1 MLNASQN
8 AVDFMSGVSAGD
20 DKDQSIKNDSIT
32 NIQSLK
38 DTIQKAKANLSMEEI
53 NIRDSIE
60 TFEKE
65 FNQTHNNRKDVMG
78 SMVLQGEGIEEES
91 KGRLRMN
98 QSQGSVGRQSQ
109 ESGCNRQSIDR

>member
-1 MLNASQN
+1 
-8 AVDFMSGVSAGD
+8 
-20 DKDQSIKNDSIT
+20 
-32 NIQSLK
+32 
-38 DTIQKAKANLSMEEI
+38 MEEI

-98 QSQGSVGRQSQ
+98 
-109 ESGCNRQSIDR
+109 